1 MTYVIGRG
9 VRVEIGTTEGS
20 AKTVSAVT
28 KANPGVATSTAHGLL
43 TKSVGYF
50 DTVTGMDELLGQAI
64 RLGTVATNT
73 FDLEGLD
80 TSGYGTFTAGTFTPV
95 SAFTTITPA
104 TEYQVGGGDADFI
117 DTSVLLD
124 NIKQQEVG
132 PLNAQT
138 VTIAI
143 KKETVNGAGMA
154 AVVAAARAGL
164 DKVFRITL
172 KDGSVR
178 VFRGTPSIPN
188 ENVSV
193 GGVGTGGFTVTVKRF
208 LQEGAA

>member
-1 MTYVIGRG
+1 
-9 VRVEIGTTEGS
+9 
-20 AKTVSAVT
+20 
-28 KANPGVATSTAHGLL
+28 
-43 TKSVGYF
+43 
-50 DTVTGMDELLGQAI
+50 
-64 RLGTVATNT
+64 
-73 FDLEGLD
+73 
-80 TSGYGTFTAGTFTPV
+80 
-95 SAFTTITPA
+95 
-104 TEYQVGGGDADFI
+104 
-117 DTSVLLD
+117 VLLD

-143 KKETVNGAGMA
+143 KKETVNGAGMV